1 MLQELGVF
9 LKAPPTLWCDNI
21 SATYLTANPVFHA
34 RTKHIEIDLHFV
46 RDKVASGCFTVK
58 FISSKDQVADVFTKP
73 LVSTRFSLLRD
84 NLTVRVLPL
93 RLRGPIEDV
102 ADNYSSKAK
111 PILEESVTATSQPI
125 EITTEDETSSLNTK
139 QQPDKR

>member
-21 SATYLTANPVFHA
+21 SATYLTANSVFHA

-46 RDKVASGCFTVK
+46 RDKVASGCLTVK

-73 LVSTRFSLLRD
+73 LVSTRFALLRD

-93 RLRGPIEDV
+93 RLRGPIEDI
-102 ADNYSSKAK
+102 ADHYSSKAK

>member
-1 MLQELGVF
+1 MSQSSTEAEYCALANATVKLTWLQSLLQELSVF

-21 SATYLTANPVFHA
+21 SATYLIANPVFHA
-34 RTKHIEIDLHFV
+34 QTKHIEIDLHFV
-46 RDKVASGCFTVK
+46 RD
-58 FISSKDQVADVFTKP
+58 SKDQVVDVFTKP
-73 LVSTRFSLLRD
+73 LVSTWCALLRD

-93 RLRGPIEDV
+93 RLRG
-102 ADNYSSKAK
+102 
-111 PILEESVTATSQPI
+111 PI